1 MMAAAA
7 AKTWADREPRILVA
21 DDVPGNVRA
30 LCAILERAGYRD
42 VRSTMAGSQ
51 VVPMFVEYQPDVALL
66 DLHMPGTDGVA
77 NVRELRRIAERDP
90 YLPIIVLT
98 GDGSADARLASL
110 DAGAS
115 DFVMKPYDAAEVLL
129 RVRNHL
135 ETRRLHLV
143 LAEEN
148 RVLEQRVE
156 ERTAALLAA
165 RLEVLAR
172 LAVATELRDD
182 DTGEHTRRVGCLAG
196 KLASHLGEPAEHV
209 ELITRV
215 APLHD
220 IGKIA
225 IPDHVLK
232 KPGPLTTEEWEV
244 MKTHTVTGASI
255 LGGGEHALMRTAERI
270 ALTHHERWNGAGYP
284 HGLRGTDIPIEGRI
298 VAVADF
304 YDALT
309 HDRVYRPALDTPTV
323 VEMITKGAGTQFD
336 PAVVEAMI
344 DLSSMRELA

>member
-1 MMAAAA
+1 MIAPV
-7 AKTWADREPRILVA
+7 KTWRAREPRILVA
-21 DDVPGNVRA
+21 DDIPGNVRA
-30 LCAILERAGYRD
+30 LCAILERAGYVD
-42 VRSTMAGSQ
+42 VRSTMSGSQ

-66 DLHMPGTDGVA
+66 DLHMPGSDGIA
-77 NVRELRRIAERDP
+77 NLRALRRIAEREP

-182 DTGEHTRRVGCLAG
+182 DTGEHTRRVGSLAG
-196 KLASHLGEPAEHV
+196 KLASKLGQPAERV
-209 ELITRV
+209 DVIERV

-232 KPGPLTTEEWEV
+232 KPGPLTTAEWEI

-255 LGGGEHALMRTAERI
+255 LGGGEHALIRTAERI
-270 ALTHHERWNGAGYP
+270 ALTHHERWDGGGYP
-284 HGLRGTDIPIEGRI
+284 QRLRGTDIPIEGRI

-323 VEMITKGAGTQFD
+323 VEMLAQGAGSQFD
-336 PAVVEAMI
+336 PTVVEALI
-344 DLSSMRELA
+344 DLSAMREISA